1 MSTHIFLL
9 HCCEFL
15 FWKCCFPTSS
25 TTSAHDSTCYLEKSL
40 CTTSRL
46 QTALVQEM
54 KETKN
59 PASFIPYLNSSQVK
73 PFLEVEHPCRPGTDQ
88 TCSAYVSKH
97 RGRRSLPCTNWDQE
111 TEEKECT
118 LKSPKAKLLPKSKTL
133 VKVAKGYL
141 TGHLRTLITPNFC
154 YKQTADSQLA
164 RTSEIDERQCKKW
177 GICLICLLLKKITF
191 LGQVFP
197 N

>member
-1 MSTHIFLL
+1 MHTPPLKTKKNMWACVLL
-9 HCCEFL
+9 TVGDSSHVYSHLPPSLLSEFL

-59 PASFIPYLNSSQVK
+59 PASFSPYLNSSQVK

-88 TCSAYVSKH
+88 TCSACVSKP
-97 RGRRSLPCTNWDQE
+97 RGRRSLPCTNWD
-111 TEEKECT
+111 
-118 LKSPKAKLLPKSKTL
+118 
-133 VKVAKGYL
+133 
-141 TGHLRTLITPNFC
+141 
-154 YKQTADSQLA
+154 
-164 RTSEIDERQCKKW
+164 
-177 GICLICLLLKKITF
+177 
-191 LGQVFP
+191 
-197 N
+197 